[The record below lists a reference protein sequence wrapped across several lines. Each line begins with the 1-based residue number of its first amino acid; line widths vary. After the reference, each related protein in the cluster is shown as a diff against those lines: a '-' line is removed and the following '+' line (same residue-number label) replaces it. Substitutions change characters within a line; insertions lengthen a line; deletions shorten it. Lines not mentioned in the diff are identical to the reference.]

1 MKTQLIG
8 VFGLALL
15 TAASVLAEMTPR
27 MKAHIPFGFHV
38 GNSML
43 PAGEYT
49 VDTDPGPGL
58 VRLRSADAKS
68 SVTIL
73 ANAVQTVSTPRD
85 SKLIFSRYGD
95 EYFLSRIW
103 RAGSDTGNELR
114 KSRRETEVAATSR
127 RGIQAI
133 MAENK

>member
-8 VFGLALL
+8 AFGLALL
-15 TAASVLAEMTPR
+15 AVASVFAEMTPR
-27 MKAHIPFGFHV
+27 MTAHIPFGFHV

-43 PAGEYT
+43 PAGQYT

-58 VRLRSADAKS
+58 VRLRSADSKS

-73 ANAVQTVSTPRD
+73 ANGVQTLTTPTE
-85 SKLIFSRYGD
+85 SKLIFTKYGD

-127 RGIQAI
+127 RGVQTI
-133 MAENK
+133 MASK

>member
-1 MKTQLIG
+1 MKTQLIR

-15 TAASVLAEMTPR
+15 SVASVFAELTPR
-27 MKAHIPFGFHV
+27 MTAHIPFEFHV

-49 VDTDPGPGL
+49 VDTEPGPGL
-58 VRLRSADAKS
+58 VRLRSADSKS

-73 ANAVQTVSTPRD
+73 TNAVQTLAIPKD
-85 SKLIFSRYGD
+85 SKLIFTRYGE

-127 RGIQAI
+127 RGVQAI
-133 MAENK
+133 MASK

>member
-1 MKTQLIG
+1 M
-8 VFGLALL
+8 
-15 TAASVLAEMTPR
+15 
-27 MKAHIPFGFHV
+27 
-38 GNSML
+38 
-43 PAGEYT
+43 
-49 VDTDPGPGL
+49 

>member
-1 MKTQLIG
+1 MKIQLIG
-8 VFGLALL
+8 VFALALL
-15 TAASVLAEMTPR
+15 AVTSAFAEMTPR
-27 MKAHIPFGFHV
+27 MTAHIPFGFHV

-49 VDTDPGPGL
+49 VATDPGPGL
-58 VRLRSADAKS
+58 VRLSSADSKS

-73 ANAVQTVSTPRD
+73 ANGVQTISTPTQ
-85 SKLIFSRYGD
+85 SKLIFTKYGD

-127 RGIQAI
+127 RGVQTI
-133 MAENK
+133 MASK

>member
-8 VFGLALL
+8 VFGLTLL
-15 TAASVLAEMTPR
+15 TVASVLAEMTPR
-27 MKAHIPFGFHV
+27 MTAHIPFGFHV

-58 VRLRSADAKS
+58 VRLRSADSKS
-68 SVTIL
+68 SATII
-73 ANAVQTVSTPRD
+73 ANAVQTYPIPKD
-85 SKLIFSRYGD
+85 SKLIFTRYGD

-103 RAGSDTGNELR
+103 RAGNDTGNELR

-127 RGIQAI
+127 RGIQAV
-133 MAENK
+133 MASK

>member
-15 TAASVLAEMTPR
+15 TVASLFAEMTPR
-27 MKAHIPFGFHV
+27 MTAHIPFGFHV
-38 GNSML
+38 GNSVL

-49 VDTDPGPGL
+49 VDTEPGPGL
-58 VRLRSADAKS
+58 VRLRSADSKS

-73 ANAVQTVSTPRD
+73 ANAVQSLSVPREST
-85 SKLIFSRYGD
+85 LIFSKYGD
-95 EYFLSRIW
+95 DYFLSRIW
-103 RAGSDTGNELR
+103 KAGSDTGNELR

-127 RGIQAI
+127 RGIQTI
-133 MAENK
+133 MASK

>member
-8 VFGLALL
+8 VFGLILL
-15 TAASVLAEMTPR
+15 TVASVFAEMAPR
-27 MKAHIPFGFHV
+27 MTAHIPFGFHV

-49 VDTDPGPGL
+49 VSTDTGPGL
-58 VRLRSADAKS
+58 VQLRSADSKS
-68 SVTIL
+68 TATVI
-73 ANAVQTVSTPRD
+73 ANAVQTYPAPKD
-85 SKLIFSRYGD
+85 SKLIFTKYGD

-127 RGIQAI
+127 RGIQAVV
-133 MAENK
+133 AGK

>member
-8 VFGLALL
+8 FFGLALL
-15 TAASVLAEMTPR
+15 ATASVFAEMTPR
-27 MKAHIPFGFHV
+27 MTAQIPFGFHV

-49 VDTDPGPGL
+49 VHTEPGAGL
-58 VRLRSADAKS
+58 VRLRSADSKS

-73 ANAVQTVSTPRD
+73 ANAVQTLSTQRD
-85 SKLIFSRYGD
+85 SKLIFTRYGD
-95 EYFLSRIW
+95 DYFLSRIW

-127 RGIQAI
+127 RGVQTI
-133 MAENK
+133 MASK

>member
-8 VFGLALL
+8 VFALALL
-15 TAASVLAEMTPR
+15 SVASAFAELKPR
-27 MKAHIPFGFHV
+27 MTAHIPFEFHV

-49 VDTDPGPGL
+49 VDTEPGPGL
-58 VRLRSADAKS
+58 VRLRSADSKS

-73 ANAVQTVSTPRD
+73 TNAVQTLAIPKD
-85 SKLIFSRYGD
+85 SKLIFTRYGE

-127 RGIQAI
+127 RGVQAI
-133 MAENK
+133 MASK

>member
-15 TAASVLAEMTPR
+15 TVASLFAEMTPR
-27 MKAHIPFGFHV
+27 MTAHIPFGFHV
-38 GNSML
+38 GNSVL

-49 VDTDPGPGL
+49 VDTEPGPGL
-58 VRLRSADAKS
+58 VRLRSADCKS

-73 ANAVQTVSTPRD
+73 ANAVQSLSVPRE
-85 SKLIFSRYGD
+85 SKLIFSKYGD
-95 EYFLSRIW
+95 DYFLSRIW
-103 RAGSDTGNELR
+103 KAGSDTGNELR

-127 RGIQAI
+127 RGTQTI
-133 MAENK
+133 MASK

>member
-8 VFGLALL
+8 VFGLALFA
-15 TAASVLAEMTPR
+15 AASLLAEMTPR
-27 MKAHIPFGFHV
+27 MTAHIPFGFHM

-58 VRLRSADAKS
+58 VRLRSADSKS
-68 SVTIL
+68 SVTVL
-73 ANAVQTVSTPRD
+73 ANGVQTLSIPGD
-85 SKLIFSRYGD
+85 SKLIFTKYGD

-127 RGIQAI
+127 RGVQAI
-133 MAENK
+133 MASK